1 MHSSNIAECAVDTS
15 VNRSLRSH
23 CLWLI
28 HSNVL
33 ESTLLFRHCVLLWLS
48 MLREILDSVPL
59 WGVMLATFVLIM
71 VTVEI
76 GFRAGQYRRKSP
88 GAEDGS
94 QVNSLTGAHLALL
107 AFMMGFSFNMAANH
121 HYTRKMIILDETNA
135 IGTAYLRAGLVDSAQ
150 GDPLR
155 QMLADY
161 VGVRATINDPGVT
174 PASVIIESEALQDQ
188 MWLLFDDSPGDEQI
202 SAAERILLESL
213 NEVFDLHQ
221 ERVYAGMRTRIPVT
235 IWLAL
240 AVVTITAMTGMGYN
254 FGVSNRRSPLASM
267 VLALS
272 FAVVIYL
279 ISDLDR
285 PGVGYMQPDDSTI
298 MELNNK
304 LHETGGIDPLTE

>member
-1 MHSSNIAECAVDTS
+1 
-15 VNRSLRSH
+15 
-23 CLWLI
+23 
-28 HSNVL
+28 
-33 ESTLLFRHCVLLWLS
+33 
-48 MLREILDSVPL
+48 MLRELVDSVPL
-59 WGVMLATFVLIM
+59 WGVLSATFVLIM
-71 VTVEI
+71 VTIEL
-76 GFRAGQYRRKSP
+76 GFRAGQYRRRNP

-94 QVNSLTGAHLALL
+94 QVSSLTGAHLALL

-135 IGTAYLRAGLVDSAQ
+135 IGTAYLRAGLVDDAQ
-150 GDPLR
+150 GNQLKKL
-155 QMLADY
+155 LASY
-161 VGVRATINDPGVT
+161 VAVRATINDPDVSAAT
-174 PASVIIESEALQDQ
+174 VIVESEALQDQ

-254 FGVSNRRSPLASM
+254 FGVNDRRSPLATT

-285 PGVGYMQPDDSTI
+285 PGVGYMQPDNSTI
-298 MELNNK
+298 MELNDK
-304 LHETGGIDPLTE
+304 LHETGGIDLLTD